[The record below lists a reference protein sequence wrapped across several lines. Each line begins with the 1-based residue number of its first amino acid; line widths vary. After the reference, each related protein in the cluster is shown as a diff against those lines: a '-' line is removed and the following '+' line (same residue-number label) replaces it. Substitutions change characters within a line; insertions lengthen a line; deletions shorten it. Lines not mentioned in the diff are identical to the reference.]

1 MNSDFEK
8 RMQELPMRE
17 VPGHWKAQILA
28 AAQPRPAWWQEWLWP
43 NPRAWAGLAV
53 AWGIIFLLSAATP
66 GEPGEV
72 GRKASASWQSFAF
85 LQQETEIIAQLSG
98 ADESRPAP
106 PPPPAAT
113 KPRSSRR
120 VKQSIG

>member
-28 AAQPRPAWWQEWLWP
+28 GAQPQHAWWQEWLWP
-43 NPRAWAGLAV
+43 NPRAWAGLAA
-53 AWGIIFLLSAATP
+53 AWGIIFLLSVSAADEPAAT
-66 GEPGEV
+66 

-85 LQQETEIIAQLSG
+85 WQQETEMIAQLSG
-98 ADESRPAP
+98 TEESRPAP
-106 PPPPAAT
+106 PPQPAAT
-113 KPRSSRR
+113 QPRSSRR
-120 VKQSIG
+120 MKQSIG

>member
-8 RMQELPMRE
+8 RMQDLPMRE
-17 VPGHWKAQILA
+17 VPGHWKARIIA
-28 AAQPRPAWWQEWLWP
+28 AAQPQPAWWREWLWP
-43 NPRAWAGLAV
+43 NPRAWAGLAAV
-53 AWGIIFLLSAATP
+53 WGFILLLSVTTP
-66 GEPGEV
+66 EEP
-72 GRKASASWQSFAF
+72 SARGQKSSAPWQSFAF

-98 ADESRPAP
+98 ADESRQAP